1 MTTIALTRRPFW
13 FLRHGETDW
22 NAEGL
27 SQGAVDVP
35 LNAIGQ
41 AQARTAATLLPGR
54 GIESIVASPMSRARD
69 TAVVAGEALGLP
81 VAYDDALR
89 EVSFGVMERHPM
101 ADPWFAAWVDGSET
115 PEGAES
121 FAALRSRAVAAVN
134 AALTRPPLV
143 LIVAHG
149 ALFRALRAAMGL
161 PPNVRTQNAVPILC
175 VPPAN
180 GAAARTLEPAVP
192 GATPI

>member
-1 MTTIALTRRPFW
+1 MTAIGLTQRPFW

-22 NAEGL
+22 NAQGL
-27 SQGAVDVP
+27 SQGAVEVP
-35 LNAIGQ
+35 LNANGQ
-41 AQARTAATLLPGR
+41 AQAREAATLLPGR
-54 GIESIVASPMSRARD
+54 GIETIVASTLGRARD
-69 TAVVAGEALGLP
+69 TAIVAGEALGLP

-89 EVSFGVMERHPM
+89 EVSFGVKERHPM

-121 FAALRSRAVAAVN
+121 FAHLRARAVAAVN

-180 GAAARTLEPAVP
+180 GATAWTLEPAIP
-192 GATPI
+192 GATAI